1 MAQICEDIILPGTPF
16 PSKRFAEYLEGLEN
30 FKDDTEARE
39 NGLDTHDHY
48 FISIQTDSGFVDT
61 LKRVSP
67 LP

>member
-1 MAQICEDIILPGTPF
+1 MAQICEDIILPGAPF
-16 PSKRFAEYLEGLEN
+16 PSKGFAEYLEGLEN

-48 FISIQTDSGFVDT
+48 FFSVETNSGIYNV

-67 LP
+67 L